1 MDSIDTDFIRFE
13 HSRHNKCAR
22 FESDTCPRPLA
33 WAFQG
38 EACQRDRNRES
49 GKSQRMFAHGT
60 RATQHRNN
68 LASQA
73 AAPHVP
79 GNVGKQAILTELE
92 TRIGAFFSVITKL
105 GNCCGCLFVMLAIV
119 GTASAGSGPFRTTPN
134 PDKVAHTR
142 LQSGLIVVESALVV
156 VLLASA
162 GLFIRSY
169 INVESVDTGF
179 SSSTLTMNI
188 SLDAR
193 YSKVP
198 QRIAFFQN
206 LFAKLHVLPGVQAVG

>member
-1 MDSIDTDFIRFE
+1 MSCSQLLGLR
-13 HSRHNKCAR
+13 
-22 FESDTCPRPLA
+22 L
-33 WAFQG
+33 QG
-38 EACQRDRNRES
+38 QV
-49 GKSQRMFAHGT
+49 F
-60 RATQHRNN
+60 
-68 LASQA
+68 
-73 AAPHVP
+73 
-79 GNVGKQAILTELE
+79 
-92 TRIGAFFSVITKL
+92 
-105 GNCCGCLFVMLAIV
+105 
-119 GTASAGSGPFRTTPN
+119 FRTTPN

-193 YSKVP
+193 CSKVP

-206 LFAKLHVLPGVQAVG
+206 LFAKLHVLPGVRAAAVIDNLPLSNSEGLSQFEVDGYPNEIGQLAESRWITPQYFAAGKEELR

>member
-1 MDSIDTDFIRFE
+1 LLGLR
-13 HSRHNKCAR
+13 
-22 FESDTCPRPLA
+22 L
-33 WAFQG
+33 QG
-38 EACQRDRNRES
+38 QV
-49 GKSQRMFAHGT
+49 F
-60 RATQHRNN
+60 
-68 LASQA
+68 
-73 AAPHVP
+73 
-79 GNVGKQAILTELE
+79 
-92 TRIGAFFSVITKL
+92 
-105 GNCCGCLFVMLAIV
+105 
-119 GTASAGSGPFRTTPN
+119 FRTTPN

-193 YSKVP
+193 CSKVP

-206 LFAKLHVLPGVQAVG
+206 LFAKLHVLPGVRAAAVIDNLPLSNSEGLSQFEVDGYPNEIGQLAESRWITPQYFAAGKEELR

>member
-1 MDSIDTDFIRFE
+1 
-13 HSRHNKCAR
+13 
-22 FESDTCPRPLA
+22 
-33 WAFQG
+33 
-38 EACQRDRNRES
+38 
-49 GKSQRMFAHGT
+49 MFAHGT

-92 TRIGAFFSVITKL
+92 TGMGAFFSVITKL
-105 GNCCGCLFVMLAIV
+105 GSCCGCLFVMLAIV

-156 VLLASA
+156 VLLAGA

-193 YSKVP
+193 CSKVQ

-206 LFAKLHVLPGVQAVG
+206 LFAKLHVLPGVRAAAVIDNLPLSNSEGLSQFEVDGYPNEIGQLAESRWITPQYFAAGKEELR